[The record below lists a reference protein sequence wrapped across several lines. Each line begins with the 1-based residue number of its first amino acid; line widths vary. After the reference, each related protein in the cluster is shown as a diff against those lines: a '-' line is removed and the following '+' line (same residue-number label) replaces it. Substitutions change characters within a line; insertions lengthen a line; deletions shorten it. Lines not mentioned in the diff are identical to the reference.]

1 MSSGK
6 DPKEAIT
13 PVKSSPVRSVVGDIF
28 TTSYYLMG
36 NSYENVEGM
45 LKLLESS
52 QNSKR
57 SKATN
62 PKSSRTCLSPKKSLS
77 KGNSLQP
84 NKNNDARKDFESSI
98 RRFQSSI
105 DLTSFS
111 KEKIPKNLKVDLL
124 LKPNKSMLAEP
135 DPNTPVCRLIGPIRV
150 QTTESITYTEYGD
163 SIVEERI
170 ELIGYGPRDKT
181 KPQTRLKPQL
191 KKVSSQTSLE
201 QQPDTKQT
209 ILIADNYIRIN
220 RTTRLKRRR
229 KPSGT
234 TIDIPTKYEETRK
247 FGSGGNGTK
256 EMCSMSLNKRRRP
269 MLTSRSE
276 TALSDMPI
284 FNLIGPLDV
293 TAKQEV
299 INSDFSGYSISETI
313 ELRANNSK
321 AQPIQRLVPFV
332 QNKQEMSTD
341 PKEDLPC
348 QRNEKIFVGDNVIT
362 IDRIIRLKSLEST
375 KRFSVVEHRD
385 YVSDKTLNTAR
396 EKASESIM
404 TAKSYG
410 HSPPYYSLSSLKKRG
425 SRCGRDSAKSPKRRI
440 AEPMDSINDRKASH
454 QHRRDEVLS
463 NLQHAK
469 HIQLSGQPTT
479 ALLNQRRKCEE
490 KEEQSDDVYTAKP
503 ITNEL
508 LAQLKRPTSTV
519 PQKSSRP
526 SVHEKNQRQQS
537 RHLTKVDRN
546 IIAGGNVAAKRSE
559 SKQIKQELVSPKSSG
574 HVKPERPE
582 CSDSSDR
589 SGSLDDLSTA
599 RQYSTTYLTSS
610 DEKVFQNGCAST
622 FSRNSKERRTDT
634 GISSSSVD
642 PKFISQTTGTA
653 SNSNSKT
660 KWLTNPAKG
669 SYQKSKASRS
679 QSRRTYREERRQARK
694 FCSIRTD
701 LLEHIPSM
709 FDEQI
714 KTSRSPGCST
724 ERKLRN
730 NSFEAVLSDS
740 LRNYFG
746 SNESEENPMFASL
759 ESVAKET
766 ATKGPSNRN
775 ESQKDLANTVH
786 VPSFPNDVAK
796 TASNRPR
803 SSKQYA
809 PIFKEWL
816 RRHDLCSSNGV
827 RAQVGKDTE
836 NVHIE
841 TADDQGMTVE
851 LDLNIRV
858 RDRAGQ
864 ILASNGGDSHIRCV
878 TVNGRQFYEVK
889 PRK

>member
-28 TTSYYLMG
+28 TTSYYL
-36 NSYENVEGM
+36 
-45 LKLLESS
+45 
-52 QNSKR
+52 
-57 SKATN
+57 
-62 PKSSRTCLSPKKSLS
+62 
-77 KGNSLQP
+77 
-84 NKNNDARKDFESSI
+84 
-98 RRFQSSI
+98 
-105 DLTSFS
+105 
-111 KEKIPKNLKVDLL
+111 IPKNLKVDLL

-135 DPNTPVCRLIGPIRV
+135 DPNTPVCRLI
-150 QTTESITYTEYGD
+150 
-163 SIVEERI
+163 
-170 ELIGYGPRDKT
+170 
-181 KPQTRLKPQL
+181 
-191 KKVSSQTSLE
+191 
-201 QQPDTKQT
+201 
-209 ILIADNYIRIN
+209 
-220 RTTRLKRRR
+220 
-229 KPSGT
+229 
-234 TIDIPTKYEETRK
+234 
-247 FGSGGNGTK
+247 GTK

-293 TAKQEV
+293 TAKQE
-299 INSDFSGYSISETI
+299 
-313 ELRANNSK
+313 
-321 AQPIQRLVPFV
+321 RLVPFV

-440 AEPMDSINDRKASH
+440 AEPMDSINDRKAS
-454 QHRRDEVLS
+454 R
-463 NLQHAK
+463 
-469 HIQLSGQPTT
+469 
-479 ALLNQRRKCEE
+479 
-490 KEEQSDDVYTAKP
+490 
-503 ITNEL
+503 
-508 LAQLKRPTSTV
+508 
-519 PQKSSRP
+519 SRP

-610 DEKVFQNGCAST
+610 DEKVFQNGCASSKHWLNEIQVKT
-622 FSRNSKERRTDT
+622 SGKIIQELKAVICSLERSLQSTAHKANATERGRSSSMALPHRNDQTDCLNTVYNRFSSFQTDELLKCGNQISAFSRNSKERRTDT

-746 SNESEENPMFASL
+746 SNESEENPSMCFLDCSKKKLVRHYFYTKLSKIKILCCSTLLPSSDKFAFEGMRKYFTIL
-759 ESVAKET
+759 ETFRFLKFQTEFRR
-766 ATKGPSNRN
+766 KN
-775 ESQKDLANTVH
+775 E
-786 VPSFPNDVAK
+786 K
-796 TASNRPR
+796 T
-803 SSKQYA
+803 
-809 PIFKEWL
+809 I
-816 RRHDLCSSNGV
+816 SNGI
-827 RAQVGKDTE
+827 KI
-836 NVHIE
+836 IE
-841 TADDQGMTVE
+841 
-851 LDLNIRV
+851 
-858 RDRAGQ
+858 
-864 ILASNGGDSHIRCV
+864 C
-878 TVNGRQFYEVK
+878 QFE
-889 PRK
+889 